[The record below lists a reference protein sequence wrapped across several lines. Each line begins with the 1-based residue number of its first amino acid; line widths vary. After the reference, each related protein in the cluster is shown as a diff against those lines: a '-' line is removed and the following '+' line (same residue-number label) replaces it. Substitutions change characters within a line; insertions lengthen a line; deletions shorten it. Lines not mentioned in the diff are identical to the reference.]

1 MRTLQLTNKD
11 LNLSN
16 HSFVMLDDRATL
28 KQRIQNR
35 FVLFLGEFSL
45 SPNSGIDWFSLKES
59 KNLDEIQKAFIRD
72 LLSDSEI
79 IRVNSFEVI
88 WIDSVE
94 KAKEYKSEIRN
105 VIINYSVDTVY
116 GVVSGGVV

>member
-1 MRTLQLTNKD
+1 
-11 LNLSN
+11 
-16 HSFVMLDDRATL
+16 MLDDRATL

-59 KNLDEIQKAFIRD
+59 KNLDEIQKALIRD